1 MGISVMFGQKRH
13 LTWHVI
19 NQCQVRVATKV
30 RHMFFF
36 LKKNFNR
43 NMINLETGGWN
54 VTVNM
59 SFKIYS
65 TTLGGSRDIH
75 FVMNM
80 KILINVWRKPQHPL
94 KCSVITLVCR
104 QAYSANCNH
113 WMRKYAMKLLDP
125 MVAGAK
131 DHYSKAK
138 A

>member
-1 MGISVMFGQKRH
+1 
-13 LTWHVI
+13 
-19 NQCQVRVATKV
+19 
-30 RHMFFF
+30 
-36 LKKNFNR
+36 
-43 NMINLETGGWN
+43 MINLETGGWN

-104 QAYSANCNH
+104 QAYSANCNN
-113 WMRKYAMKLLDP
+113 
-125 MVAGAK
+125 
-131 DHYSKAK
+131 
-138 A
+138 